1 MRSAALVLLLPAL
14 SGCYLVNQAAGQ
26 VSMLASMR
34 DADAVAADP
43 ATSDRVRRTL
53 ALVREIRAFG
63 VEVIGLRA
71 GSSYRHYFDTGG
83 TPVTH
88 VVSACAKDRFEPHTW
103 WFPFV
108 GTVPYKG
115 FFDRADAEAEAEAL
129 KALGLDVHLGAAAA
143 YSTLGWFP
151 DPVLSTMVDLP
162 EEELASLIL
171 HELVHNTVWI
181 PGDVDLN
188 EGLAGFV
195 GGQAALEFARRRHG
209 SQSPAYARAVA
220 LVAGEERRDARGRKL
235 YDDLSTLYKSDVSR
249 TTKLRER
256 ERIFDAWKREGEEEA
271 GRLRERAA
279 AFDAEEP
286 LGADCPLA
294 ALLSPLPR
302 SPEAARLRRQADF
315 HRAPPGK
322 VNNAVLLQWRRY
334 GRGEEFRKAFDAV
347 DGDWDRFFAAMRKR
361 AVTS

>member
-1 MRSAALVLLLPAL
+1 
-14 SGCYLVNQAAGQ
+14 
-26 VSMLASMR
+26 MR

-43 ATSDRVRRTL
+43 GTPDRVRRAL
-53 ALVREIRAFG
+53 ALVAEIRAFG
-63 VEVIGLRA
+63 VEVLGLRA

-129 KALGLDVHLGAAAA
+129 RAQGLDVHLGAAAA

-195 GGQAALEFARRRHG
+195 GGQGALEFARRRYG
-209 SQSPAYARAVA
+209 TQSVAYARAVA
-220 LVAGEERRDARGRKL
+220 LIAGEERRDARGRKL
-235 YDDLSTLYKSDVSR
+235 YDDLAALYRSEAPKAA
-249 TTKLRER
+249 KLKER
-256 ERIFDAWKREGEEEA
+256 ERIFDSWKGEGEREA
-271 GRLRERAA
+271 GRLRARAE
-279 AFDAEEP
+279 AFEAEEASP
-286 LGADCPLA
+286 AAEPCALA
-294 ALLSPLPR
+294 ALLTAAPR

-315 HRAPPGK
+315 HRAPPGR

-361 AVTS
+361 AEATAEGAGIAEAD